1 MKNKSIGFQLP
12 KIISPPVIALILAI
26 LLFVISSFFLKTGTG
41 VAGMVNRGKMIIN
54 ITAFLGLIAAGQTIV
69 ILAGGEGIDLSAGT
83 TVTLAAIITAVVANK
98 SDANLPLALITALS
112 SGALVGLINGIGVA
126 VLKIHPVVMT
136 LSVSGVTMGTILA
149 IYRGAV
155 QGGSGPGF
163 NKFISMPITIGNIN
177 FGFTG
182 AVFAWIFVSVVIW
195 FILNKTQFGKH
206 LFAIGVNREAAHLS
220 GVRVTRTAILA
231 YVLCGIFTAFGGFIV
246 LGYIQSVYFI
256 IGDGY
261 LFPSIAAVVLGG
273 TVLAGGEGSY
283 WGTMIGAL
291 VLSVLDSILTS
302 SQVDVSV
309 RQIVLGVLLLA
320 VISLYGRQ
328 KALRQ

>member
-1 MKNKSIGFQLP
+1 MNKSIGFQLP
-12 KIISPPVIALILAI
+12 KIFSAPVIALILAI
-26 LLFVISSFFLKTGTG
+26 LLFVISTFFLKTDTG
-41 VAGMVNRGKMIIN
+41 LAGLLKRGQTIIN

-83 TVTLAAIITAVVANK
+83 TVTLAAIVTAVVADK
-98 SDANLPLALITALS
+98 SDANLLLALTAALIT
-112 SGALVGLINGIGVA
+112 GGLVGLVNGVGVA
-126 VLKIHPVVMT
+126 ILKIHPVVMT

-149 IYRGAV
+149 VYRGAV
-155 QGGSGPGF
+155 QGGAGPAF
-163 NKFISMPITIGNIN
+163 NKFVSMPFTLGNIK

-182 AVFAWIFVSVVIW
+182 AVIAWVFVSIVIW

-220 GVRVTRTAILA
+220 GVHVTRTAILA
-231 YVLCGIFTAFGGFIV
+231 YVLCGVFTAFGGFIV

-283 WGTMIGAL
+283 WGTMSGAL
-291 VLSVLDSILTS
+291 VLTVLDSILTS

-309 RQIVLGVLLLA
+309 RQIVLGILLLV

>member
-1 MKNKSIGFQLP
+1 MNKSIGFSLP
-12 KIISPPVIALILAI
+12 KKFSPPIIALILAI
-26 LLFVISSFFLKTGTG
+26 FLFIASSFFLKTNTG
-41 VAGMVNRGKMIIN
+41 LSGMLARGQTIIN
-54 ITAFLGLIAAGQTIV
+54 ITAYLGLIAAGQTIV

-83 TVTLAAIITAVVANK
+83 TVTLAAIVTAVVADK
-98 SDANLPLALITALS
+98 SDANLPLALAAALTAGS
-112 SGALVGLINGIGVA
+112 LVGLLNGIGVA
-126 VLKIHPVVMT
+126 ILKIHPVVMT

-155 QGGSGPGF
+155 QGGAGPEF
-163 NKFISMPITIGNIN
+163 NKFVSMPFTIGNIN
-177 FGFTG
+177 FGITG
-182 AVFAWIFVSVVIW
+182 AVIAWIFVSIVIW
-195 FILNKTQFGKH
+195 FILNKTQYGKH

-231 YVLCGIFTAFGGFIV
+231 YVLCGVFTAFGGFIV

-283 WGTMIGAL
+283 WGTMSGAL
-291 VLSVLDSILTS
+291 VLTVLDSILTS
-302 SQVDVSV
+302 SQVEVSV
-309 RQIVLGVLLLA
+309 RQIVLGILLLA

>member
-1 MKNKSIGFQLP
+1 MKKSIGFQLP
-12 KIISPPVIALILAI
+12 QKFSPPVFALILAI
-26 LLFVISSFFLKTGTG
+26 LLFFISSFFLTPDIGLK
-41 VAGMVNRGKMIIN
+41 GMISRGQMIIN
-54 ITAFLGLIAAGQTIV
+54 ITAFLGIIAAGQTIV

-83 TVTLAAIITAVVANK
+83 TVTLAAILTAVVSNK
-98 SDANLPLALITALS
+98 SDANVPLALLAALTA
-112 SGALVGLINGIGVA
+112 GGFIGLINGMGVA
-126 VLKIHPVVMT
+126 ILKIHPVVMT
-136 LSVSGVTMGTILA
+136 LSVSGVTMGAILA

-155 QGGSGPGF
+155 QGGAGPTL
-163 NKFISMPITIGNIN
+163 NKFISMPVKIGNVN

-182 AVFAWIFVSVVIW
+182 AVVAWVLVSIIIW
-195 FILNKTQFGKH
+195 FILNKTEFGKH

-220 GVRVTRTAILA
+220 GVHVTRTAILA

-246 LGYIQSVYFI
+246 LGYIQTVYFI
-256 IGDGY
+256 IGDQY

-283 WGTMIGAL
+283 WGTMSGAL
-291 VLSVLDSILTS
+291 VLTVIDSILTS
-302 SQVDVSV
+302 SQVDERS
-309 RQIVLGVLLLA
+309 RQIVMGALLLA

>member
-1 MKNKSIGFQLP
+1 MNKSIGFQLP
-12 KIISPPVIALILAI
+12 KKFSPPVIALTLAV
-26 LLFVISSFFLKTGTG
+26 LLFVASSFFLNTNTSL
-41 VAGMVNRGKMIIN
+41 AGMLSRGQTIIN

-98 SDANLPLALITALS
+98 TDANLPIALVAALTA
-112 SGALVGLINGIGVA
+112 GGLVGLVNGIGVA
-126 VLKIHPVVMT
+126 ILKIHPVVMT
-136 LSVSGVTMGTILA
+136 LSVAGVTMGTILA
-149 IYRGAV
+149 IYQGAV
-155 QGGSGPGF
+155 QGGAGPGF
-163 NKFISMPITIGNIN
+163 NQFVSMPFKIGNTS

-182 AVFAWIFVSVVIW
+182 AVIAWIFVSVLIW
-195 FILNKTQFGKH
+195 FILNKTRFGKH

-220 GVRVTRTAILA
+220 GVRVTRTAIMA
-231 YVLCGIFTAFGGFIV
+231 YVLCSVFTAFGGFIV

-291 VLSVLDSILTS
+291 VLTVLDSILTS
-302 SQVDVSV
+302 SQVEVSV
-309 RQIVLGVLLLA
+309 RQIVLGILLLA

>member
-1 MKNKSIGFQLP
+1 MKKSIGFQIP
-12 KIISPPVIALILAI
+12 KRFSPPVIALILAF
-26 LLFVISSFFLKTGTG
+26 LLFVISTFFLTTNTGL
-41 VAGMVNRGKMIIN
+41 AGMINRGQMIIN
-54 ITAFLGLIAAGQTIV
+54 IASFLGLIAAGQTIV

-83 TVTLAAIITAVVANK
+83 TVTLAAIVTAVVANK
-98 SDANLPLALITALS
+98 SDTNLPLALVAALTA
-112 SGALVGLINGIGVA
+112 GGLVGLINGIGVA
-126 VLKIHPVVMT
+126 ILKIHPVVMT

-163 NKFISMPITIGNIN
+163 NKFISMPFTIGNIN

-182 AVFAWIFVSVVIW
+182 AVIAWIFVSIVIW

-231 YVLCGIFTAFGGFIV
+231 YVLCGVFTAFGGFIV
-246 LGYIQSVYFI
+246 LGYIQTVYFI

-283 WGTMIGAL
+283 WGSMSGAL
-291 VLSVLDSILTS
+291 VLTVLDSILTS

-309 RQIVLGVLLLA
+309 RQIVLGVLLLG

>member
-1 MKNKSIGFQLP
+1 MKKSIGFQLP
-12 KIISPPVIALILAI
+12 KKFSPPVIALVLAI
-26 LLFVISSFFLKTGTG
+26 VLFVASSFFLKGG
-41 VAGMVNRGKMIIN
+41 ASLAGMLKRGQTIIN
-54 ITAFLGLIAAGQTIV
+54 ITAYLGLIAAGQTIV

-83 TVTLAAIITAVVANK
+83 TVTLAAIVTAVIADK
-98 SDANLPLALITALS
+98 TDANLPFALVAALVA
-112 SGALVGLINGIGVA
+112 GGLVGLINGIGVA
-126 VLKIHPVVMT
+126 ILKIHPVVMT

-155 QGGSGPGF
+155 QGGAGPSF
-163 NKFISMPITIGNIN
+163 NTFVSMPLTVGDSSL
-177 FGFTG
+177 GFTG
-182 AVFAWIFVSVVIW
+182 AVAAWVFVSIVLW

-206 LFAIGVNREAAHLS
+206 LFAIGVNRDAAHLS
-220 GVRVTRTAILA
+220 GVRVTRTAVLA
-231 YVLCGIFTAFGGFIV
+231 YVLCGVFTAFGGFIV

-283 WGTMIGAL
+283 WGTMSGAL
-291 VLSVLDSILTS
+291 VLTVLDSILTS

>member
-1 MKNKSIGFQLP
+1 
-12 KIISPPVIALILAI
+12 
-26 LLFVISSFFLKTGTG
+26 
-41 VAGMVNRGKMIIN
+41 
-54 ITAFLGLIAAGQTIV
+54 
-69 ILAGGEGIDLSAGT
+69 
-83 TVTLAAIITAVVANK
+83 
-98 SDANLPLALITALS
+98 
-112 SGALVGLINGIGVA
+112 
-126 VLKIHPVVMT
+126 MT
-136 LSVSGVTMGTILA
+136 LSMSGVTMGTILA

-155 QGGSGPGF
+155 QGGSGTGF
-163 NKFISMPITIGNIN
+163 NKFVSMPFTIGNIN

-182 AVFAWIFVSVVIW
+182 AVIAWIFVSILLW

-206 LFAIGVNREAAHLS
+206 LFAIGINREAAHLS

-231 YVLCGIFTAFGGFIV
+231 YVLCGVFTAFGGFIV
-246 LGYIQSVYFI
+246 LGYIQTVYFI

-283 WGTMIGAL
+283 WGTMSGAL
-291 VLSVLDSILTS
+291 VLTVLDSILTS

-309 RQIVLGVLLLA
+309 RQIVLGILLLA

>member
-1 MKNKSIGFQLP
+1 MNKSIGFQLP
-12 KIISPPVIALILAI
+12 KRFSPPVIALILAI
-26 LLFVISSFFLKTGTG
+26 LLFVISTFFLNTDTGL
-41 VAGMVNRGKMIIN
+41 VGMINRGKMIIN

-83 TVTLAAIITAVVANK
+83 TVTLAAILTAVIADK
-98 SDANLPLALITALS
+98 SDARLPLALFAALS
-112 SGALVGLINGIGVA
+112 AGALVGLVNGIGVA
-126 VLKIHPVVMT
+126 ILKIHPVVMT

-163 NKFISMPITIGNIN
+163 NKFVSMPFTIGNIN

-182 AVFAWIFVSVVIW
+182 AVIAWIFVSIVLW

-206 LFAIGVNREAAHLS
+206 LFAIGVNRDAAHLS

-231 YVLCGIFTAFGGFIV
+231 YVLCGVFTAFGGFIV
-246 LGYIQSVYFI
+246 LGYIQTVYFI

-283 WGTMIGAL
+283 WGTMSGAL
-291 VLSVLDSILTS
+291 VLTVLDSILTS
-302 SQVDVSV
+302 SQVEE
-309 RQIVLGVLLLA
+309 RARLIVLGVLLLA

>member
-1 MKNKSIGFQLP
+1 MKKSIGFELP
-12 KIISPPVIALILAI
+12 KIFSPPVIALVLAI
-26 LLFVISSFFLKTGTG
+26 LLFFISSIFLTPNIGLSG
-41 VAGMVNRGKMIIN
+41 ILNRGQMIIN
-54 ITAFLGLIAAGQTIV
+54 ITAFLGIIAAGQTIV

-83 TVTLAAIITAVVANK
+83 TVTLAAILTAVVSNK
-98 SDANLPLALITALS
+98 SDANVPLALIVALT
-112 SGALVGLINGIGVA
+112 SGGLIGLINGVGVA

-136 LSVSGVTMGTILA
+136 LSVSGVTMGSILA

-155 QGGSGPGF
+155 HGGAGPTL
-163 NKFISMPITIGNIN
+163 NKFVSMTIKIGDFNL
-177 FGFTG
+177 GFTG
-182 AVFAWIFVSVVIW
+182 AVLAWVFISVLVW
-195 FILNKTQFGKH
+195 FILNKTKFGKH

-220 GVRVTRTAILA
+220 GVHVTRTAILA
-231 YVLCGIFTAFGGFIV
+231 YVLCGIFSAFGGFIV
-246 LGYIQSVYFI
+246 LGYIQTVYFI
-256 IGDGY
+256 IGDQY

-283 WGTMIGAL
+283 WGTMSGAL
-291 VLSVLDSILTS
+291 VLTVIDSILTS
-302 SQVDVSV
+302 SQVEERS

>member
-1 MKNKSIGFQLP
+1 
-12 KIISPPVIALILAI
+12 
-26 LLFVISSFFLKTGTG
+26 
-41 VAGMVNRGKMIIN
+41 MI
-54 ITAFLGLIAAGQTIV
+54 
-69 ILAGGEGIDLSAGT
+69 E
-83 TVTLAAIITAVVANK
+83 
-98 SDANLPLALITALS
+98 
-112 SGALVGLINGIGVA
+112 LINGVGVA
-126 VLKIHPVVMT
+126 ILKIHPVVMT
-136 LSVSGVTMGTILA
+136 LSVSGVTMGSILA

-155 QGGSGPGF
+155 QGGAGPTLNRF
-163 NKFISMPITIGNIN
+163 VSMPFKIGN
-177 FGFTG
+177 FSLGFTG
-182 AVFAWIFVSVVIW
+182 AVVAWVLISILVW

-220 GVRVTRTAILA
+220 GVHVTRTAILA

-246 LGYIQSVYFI
+246 LGYIQTVYFI
-256 IGDGY
+256 IGDQY

-283 WGTMIGAL
+283 WGTMSGAF
-291 VLSVLDSILTS
+291 VLTVLDSILTS
-302 SQVDVSV
+302 SQVEERS

>member
-1 MKNKSIGFQLP
+1 MKQSIGFQLP
-12 KIISPPVIALILAI
+12 KKFSPPVIAFVLAI
-26 LLFVISSFFLKTGTG
+26 ALFFISSIFLTPDLGFSG
-41 VAGMVNRGKMIIN
+41 LMNRGQMIIN
-54 ITAFLGLIAAGQTIV
+54 ITAFLGIIAAGQTIV

-83 TVTLAAIITAVVANK
+83 TVTLAAILTAVVMDK
-98 SDANLPLALITALS
+98 SDANLLLSLFIALAAGGLI
-112 SGALVGLINGIGVA
+112 GLINGIGVA
-126 VLKIHPVVMT
+126 ILKIHPVVMT

-155 QGGSGPGF
+155 QGGASPAF
-163 NKFISMPITIGNIN
+163 NQFVSMPFKIGNIN

-182 AVFAWIFVSVVIW
+182 AVVAWLLVSLIVW

-246 LGYIQSVYFI
+246 LGYIQTVYFI
-256 IGDGY
+256 IGDQY

-283 WGTMIGAL
+283 WGTMSGAL
-291 VLSVLDSILTS
+291 VLTVLDSILTS
-302 SQVDVSV
+302 SQVEERS
-309 RQIVLGVLLLA
+309 RQIVLGVLLLL

>member
-1 MKNKSIGFQLP
+1 MNKSIGFKLP
-12 KIISPPVIALILAI
+12 KLFSPPVIALMLAI
-26 LLFVISSFFLKTGTG
+26 LLFVTSTFFLKNNNGL
-41 VAGMVNRGKMIIN
+41 AGILSRGQTIIN
-54 ITAFLGLIAAGQTIV
+54 ITAYLGLIAAGQTIV

-83 TVTLAAIITAVVANK
+83 TVTLAAIVTAVVSDK
-98 SDANLPLALITALS
+98 LDANLPLALVAALTA
-112 SGALVGLINGIGVA
+112 GGLVGLVNGIGVA
-126 VLKIHPVVMT
+126 ILKIHPVVMT

-155 QGGSGPGF
+155 QGGAGPAF
-163 NKFISMPITIGNIN
+163 NKFISMPLKIGSIN
-177 FGFTG
+177 LGFSG
-182 AVFAWIFVSVVIW
+182 AVVAWVFVSIVIW

-231 YVLCGIFTAFGGFIV
+231 YVLCGVFTAFGGFIV

-283 WGTMIGAL
+283 WGTVSGAI
-291 VLSVLDSILTS
+291 VLTVLDSILTS
-302 SQVDVSV
+302 SRVEVSV
-309 RQIVLGVLLLA
+309 RQIVLGILLLA

>member
-1 MKNKSIGFQLP
+1 MKKSIGFQLP
-12 KIISPPVIALILAI
+12 KKFSPPVIALVLAI
-26 LLFVISSFFLKTGTG
+26 VLFVSSSFFLKSGTSL
-41 VAGMVNRGKMIIN
+41 AQMLKRGQTIIN
-54 ITAFLGLIAAGQTIV
+54 ITAYLGLIAAGQTIV

-83 TVTLAAIITAVVANK
+83 TVTLAAIVTAVIADK
-98 SDANLPLALITALS
+98 TDANLPFALVASLAA
-112 SGALVGLINGIGVA
+112 GGLVGLINGIGVA
-126 VLKIHPVVMT
+126 ILKIHPVVMT

-155 QGGSGPGF
+155 QGGAGPSF
-163 NKFISMPITIGNIN
+163 NTFVSMPLTIGESNL
-177 FGFTG
+177 GFTG
-182 AVFAWIFVSVVIW
+182 AVAAWVFVSIVLW
-195 FILNKTQFGKH
+195 FILNKTKFGKH
-206 LFAIGVNREAAHLS
+206 LFAIGVNRDAAHLS
-220 GVRVTRTAILA
+220 GVRVTQTAVLA
-231 YVLCGIFTAFGGFIV
+231 YVLCGVFTAFGGFIV

-283 WGTMIGAL
+283 WGTMSGAL
-291 VLSVLDSILTS
+291 VLTVLDSILTS
-302 SQVDVSV
+302 SQVDVSI
-309 RQIVLGVLLLA
+309 RQIVLGVLLLG

>member
-1 MKNKSIGFQLP
+1 MNRSTGFHLS
-12 KIISPPVIALILAI
+12 KKLSSPVIALILAI
-26 LLFVISSFFLKTGTG
+26 LLFFISSFFIKTNTGLGGILK
-41 VAGMVNRGKMIIN
+41 RGQTILN
-54 ITAFLGLIAAGQTIV
+54 ITAYLGIIAAGQTIV
-69 ILAGGEGIDLSAGT
+69 ILGGGEGIDLSAGT
-83 TVTLAAIITAVVANK
+83 TVTLAAIVTAAVADK
-98 SDANLPLALITALS
+98 SDANLPLAFAAAMTA
-112 SGALVGLINGIGVA
+112 GGLVGLVNGVGVA
-126 VLKIHPVVMT
+126 ILNIHPVVMT

-155 QGGSGPGF
+155 QGGAGQVF
-163 NKFISMPITIGNIN
+163 NTFVSMPFKIGN
-177 FGFTG
+177 FKLGFSG
-182 AVFAWIFVSVVIW
+182 AVIAWIFVSILIW
-195 FILNKTQFGKH
+195 FILNKTRFGKH

-231 YVLCGIFTAFGGFIV
+231 YVLCGVFTAFGGFIV

-283 WGTMIGAL
+283 WGTMSGAI
-291 VLSVLDSILTS
+291 VLTVLDSILTS

-309 RQIVLGVLLLA
+309 RQIILGVLLLA
-320 VISLYGRQ
+320 VISLYGRK

>member
-1 MKNKSIGFQLP
+1 MKKSIGFQLP
-12 KIISPPVIALILAI
+12 KRFSPPVIALILAI
-26 LLFVISSFFLKTGTG
+26 LLFVISTFFLKTDTG
-41 VAGMVNRGKMIIN
+41 LAGMINRGKMIIN

-83 TVTLAAIITAVVANK
+83 TVTLAAILTAVVTNK
-98 SDANLPLALITALS
+98 SDANLPLALAAALTA
-112 SGALVGLINGIGVA
+112 GALVGLVNGIGVA
-126 VLKIHPVVMT
+126 ILKIHPVVMT

-149 IYRGAV
+149 IYQGAV
-155 QGGSGPGF
+155 QGGSGPVF
-163 NKFISMPITIGNIN
+163 NKFVSMPFTIGNIN

-182 AVFAWIFVSVVIW
+182 AVIAWIFVSIVLW

-231 YVLCGIFTAFGGFIV
+231 YVLCGVFTAFGGFIV
-246 LGYIQSVYFI
+246 LGYIQTVYFI

-283 WGTMIGAL
+283 WGTMSGAL
-291 VLSVLDSILTS
+291 VLTVLDSILTS

-309 RQIVLGVLLLA
+309 RQIVLGILLLA